1 MIFRKPKPD
10 SILLNNHMKKLII
23 ECSRRCTTIQAGRMY
38 TRIQI
43 LLNTDR
49 KKDAGEGERVEL
61 STVVEPDAD
70 RNKGSVERWLVEM
83 EQSMRD
89 TLKEIARKVRYLSTC
104 CS

>member
-1 MIFRKPKPD
+1 
-10 SILLNNHMKKLII
+10 
-23 ECSRRCTTIQAGRMY
+23 MY

>member
-1 MIFRKPKPD
+1 
-10 SILLNNHMKKLII
+10 MKYALYN
-23 ECSRRCTTIQAGRMY
+23 Y
-38 TRIQI
+38 TRRPHAHTQQI

-89 TLKEIARKVRYLSTC
+89 TLKEIARKVR
-104 CS
+104 